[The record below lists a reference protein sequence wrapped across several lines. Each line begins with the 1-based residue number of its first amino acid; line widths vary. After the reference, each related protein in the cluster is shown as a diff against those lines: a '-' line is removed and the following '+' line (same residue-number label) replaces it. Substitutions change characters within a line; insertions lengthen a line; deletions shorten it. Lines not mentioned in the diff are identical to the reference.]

1 MPKYSALPRELEG
14 RPFAVAEGRRVG
26 VGKHRIDGPDL
37 DRPFHGVR
45 TSVFAHASI
54 EKRCHDYLPR
64 LREGQMFS
72 HITAARLWGLP
83 VPTRFHAAELID
95 VASTRASRPRCR
107 GVRGHR
113 VHESSLRIVRIGAFP
128 VADPESLWCA
138 LSTTL
143 SVDDLV
149 IMGDAIVF
157 VPRYPDTD
165 APAIR
170 PYSTPQRLAARIVSR
185 RGAGKRKLVEALR
198 LIRVGSASPME
209 TRLRLL
215 IIRSGLREPQ
225 LNVDILDARGSFV
238 ACGDLYYPEY
248 RLLVEYDGDQ
258 HRTDTKTY
266 ERDQTR
272 IADLHAIGVQV
283 IRVRQAGYFRYPERT
298 IGEITAA
305 MDARGPAGP
314 ARLSRAIP
322 SR

>member
-1 MPKYSALPRELEG
+1 
-14 RPFAVAEGRRVG
+14 
-26 VGKHRIDGPDL
+26 
-37 DRPFHGVR
+37 
-45 TSVFAHASI
+45 
-54 EKRCHDYLPR
+54 
-64 LREGQMFS
+64 MFS

-83 VPTRFHAAELID
+83 LPTRFHADELID

-113 VHESSLRIVRIGAFP
+113 VDEGSVRVVRIGEFP

-157 VPRYPDTD
+157 VPRYPDKD
-165 APAIR
+165 APAAR
-170 PYSTPQRLAARIVSR
+170 PYSTPQKLAARIVSR
-185 RGAGKRKLVEALR
+185 RGVGKRKLVEALT

-215 IIRSGLREPQ
+215 IIRSGLPEPQ

-238 ACGDLYYPEY
+238 ACGDLYYPER
-248 RLLVEYDGDQ
+248 RLLIEQVGDQ

-272 IADLHAIGVQV
+272 IADLHASGVRV
-283 IRVRQAGYFRYPERT
+283 IRVRQAGYFRDPERT
-298 IGEITAA
+298 IDEITAA
-305 MDARGPAGP
+305 MDARARPAP
-314 ARLSRAIP
+314 TA
-322 SR
+322 